1 MRTLRLNGKGLQYPQ
16 KQEGR
21 YDDHHRNLEH
31 AAADIHSTVFAALD
45 DKGLPQTCVI
55 DLMLAD
61 EKGLY
66 FLTARGKSFYARLMA
81 RPFVAVSGMKGQ
93 DTLSTVAISLRGPVR
108 NIGKERLKEIFE
120 KAPYMAKIYPTEK
133 SRDALEV
140 FQIYMGEGE
149 YFDLSQQPPY
159 RQSFSFGGQS
169 VHQTGYQI
177 KGESCIGCQGCRSVC
192 PSGCISNT
200 TPRVIDP
207 SHCLHCG
214 NCFRICP
221 VKAVEKLG

>member
-1 MRTLRLNGKGLQYPQ
+1 MTTEEILNMLQ
-16 KQEGR
+16 K
-21 YDDHHRNLEH
+21 
-31 AAADIHSTVFAALD
+31 DIRSTVFATLD

-61 EKGLY
+61 EDGLY
-66 FLTARGKSFYARLMA
+66 FLTARGKPFYDRLMV
-81 RPFVAVSGMKGQ
+81 RPFVALSGMKGR
-93 DTLSTVAISLRGPVR
+93 DTLSTVAISLQGAVR
-108 NIGKERLKEIFE
+108 SIGKERLEEIFA
-120 KAPYMAKIYPTEK
+120 KNPYMARIYPTEK

-140 FQIYMGEGE
+140 FQLYKGEGE
-149 YFDLSQQPPY
+149 YFDLSQQPPF
-159 RQSFSFGGQS
+159 RQTFSFGGQA
-169 VHQTGYQI
+169 VHKTGYRI
-177 KGESCIGCQGCRSVC
+177 NGKKCIGCQGCRSVC

-200 TPRVIDP
+200 IPRVIDE